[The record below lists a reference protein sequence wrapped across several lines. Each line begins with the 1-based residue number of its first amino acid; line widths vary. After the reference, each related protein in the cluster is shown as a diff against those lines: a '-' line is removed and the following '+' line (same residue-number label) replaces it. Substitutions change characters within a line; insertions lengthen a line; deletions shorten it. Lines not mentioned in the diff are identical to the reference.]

1 MHGILSCFK
10 LLILLSFSLHK
21 TLPSVSVRVF
31 CNWNFQCQ
39 IDSND
44 PCSVLI
50 FSTSTMFYFQPEKSK
65 DVPTSKAEM
74 EQSDFTTEYDMNT
87 IRNIDARQF
96 NFKYILGAIFVLA
109 IAVLLASLLSQYRMK
124 VHEDWICHWETLLV
138 SYLVLER
145 FFEVFGKIYQPRFI
159 LF

>member
-1 MHGILSCFK
+1 
-10 LLILLSFSLHK
+10 
-21 TLPSVSVRVF
+21 
-31 CNWNFQCQ
+31 
-39 IDSND
+39 
-44 PCSVLI
+44 
-50 FSTSTMFYFQPEKSK
+50 MFYFQPEKSK

-124 VHEDWICHWETLLV
+124 VHEDWICH
-138 SYLVLER
+138 
-145 FFEVFGKIYQPRFI
+145 
-159 LF
+159 